1 MSMPGRK
8 VREHRRKRVCFS
20 WDQKKFWLDDGCD
33 RKLPFTDVAITLSKE
48 NFRMTKNKSGR
59 GRPKLP
65 KGETRELFSLR
76 ITRQEREKIESAAK
90 ASGEKASRWAR
101 NYLLSFSAGQ

>member
-1 MSMPGRK
+1 
-8 VREHRRKRVCFS
+8 
-20 WDQKKFWLDDGCD
+20 
-33 RKLPFTDVAITLSKE
+33 
-48 NFRMTKNKSGR
+48 MTKNKSGR

-101 NYLLSFSAGQ
+101 NYLLSFSAGQNLPRTRSAERASCTCSCCS